1 MTRGKTL
8 RWIAALAGATLIAT
22 VAYAA
27 LRFGGA
33 KIGRVA
39 DTEGRGPGVHLDFTA
54 PPGQEETL
62 AAQAEIAEDTP
73 EGQLVL
79 AARNGEVE
87 RVSELLATGLPPDAE
102 ESKNGHRALHQAA
115 AAGALAVVDLLLDAG
130 ADAGGRDGS
139 GYTALMR
146 AAEAADLEA
155 GRRLLDAGAEVND
168 RNERGETALV
178 SVAAGAFFRHLDG
191 GVGPAAAKQES
202 EMEFARMLFDEGADP
217 NLYPEVDGNPL
228 TALAIIQRTD
238 LLTLFIEHGARTDGD
253 AQLAALGMLP
263 GPVGEALRSARAAA
277 SGSPAADEPR

>member
-33 KIGRVA
+33 NIGRVA
-39 DTEGRGPGVHLDFTA
+39 DTEGRGPGVHFDFTA
-54 PPGQEETL
+54 PPGQEEML
-62 AAQAEIAEDTP
+62 AARAEIAEDTP

-87 RVSELLATGLPPDAE
+87 RVTELLATGLPPDAE

-115 AAGALAVVDLLLDAG
+115 AAGEPAVVDLLLRAG
-130 ADAGGRDGS
+130 ADPGGLDGS
-139 GYTALMR
+139 GFTPLMR

-178 SVAAGAFFRHLDG
+178 GVVAGVFARHIEGA
-191 GVGPAAAKQES
+191 VGAAAEKEI
-202 EMEFARMLFDEGADP
+202 EFARMLFDEGADP
-217 NLYPEVDGNPL
+217 NLHSDKDGSFL
-228 TALAIIQRTD
+228 KALAITQRAE
-238 LLTLFIEHGARTDGD
+238 LLALFIEHGARTDGD

-277 SGSPAADEPR
+277 SGSPTANEPR

>member
-1 MTRGKTL
+1 MTRGKSL

-39 DTEGRGPGVHLDFTA
+39 DTEGRGPGVHIDFTA

-62 AAQAEIAEDTP
+62 AAAAAVAEDTP

-115 AAGALAVVDLLLDAG
+115 GAGELAVVDLLIEAG
-130 ADAGGRDGS
+130 ADVGGLDGS
-139 GYTALMR
+139 GFTPLMR

-155 GRRLLDAGAEVND
+155 GRRLLDAGAEVNE
-168 RNERGETALV
+168 RNEKGETALV
-178 SVAAGAFFRHLDG
+178 GVAAGALFRHLEG
-191 GVGPAAAKQES
+191 AAGPAAEKREA
-202 EMEFARMLFDEGADP
+202 EMEFARMLFDAGADP
-217 NLYPEVDGNPL
+217 NLHSEVDGSPL
-228 TALAIIQRTD
+228 KALAIIQRVD
-238 LLTLFIEHGARTDGD
+238 LLTLFIERGARAEGFD
-253 AQLAALGMLP
+253 LAVLARMP
-263 GPVGEALRSARAAA
+263 GPVGEALRSAQAAA
-277 SGSPAADEPR
+277 SGSPTADEPR

>member
-1 MTRGKTL
+1 MTRGKSL

-33 KIGRVA
+33 NIGRVA
-39 DTEGRGPGVHLDFTA
+39 DTEGRGPGVHFDFQA

-62 AAQAEIAEDTP
+62 AAKAEIAEDTP

-115 AAGALAVVDLLLDAG
+115 GAGEPAVVDLLLDAG
-130 ADAGGRDGS
+130 ADAGERDGS

-178 SVAAGAFFRHLDG
+178 GVVAGVFARHIDGA
-191 GVGPAAAKQES
+191 VGAAAEKEI
-202 EMEFARMLFDEGADP
+202 EFARMLFDEGADP
-217 NLYPEVDGNPL
+217 NLHPDKDGSPL
-228 TALAIIQRTD
+228 KALAITQRTD

-253 AQLAALGMLP
+253 AQLAVLAMMP
-263 GPVGEALRSARAAA
+263 GPVGEALRSARSAA
-277 SGSPAADEPR
+277 SGSPTADEPR